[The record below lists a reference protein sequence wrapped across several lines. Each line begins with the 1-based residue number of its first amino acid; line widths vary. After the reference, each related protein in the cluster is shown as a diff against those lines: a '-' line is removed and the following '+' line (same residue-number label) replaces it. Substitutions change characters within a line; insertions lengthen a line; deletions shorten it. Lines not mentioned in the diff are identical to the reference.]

1 MPEVA
6 RGWICPETAIPRK
19 FDSVIAIMGTTGIM
33 AMSSMTEINLDQ
45 DESVY
50 TA

>member
-1 MPEVA
+1 MPEAA

-19 FDSVIAIMGTTGIM
+19 FDSVIAIMST
-33 AMSSMTEINLDQ
+33 TEINLDR